1 MSLQE
6 HSSPI
11 SLVIVGCGSRGECY
25 ASFAIK
31 YPQKAKVIAI
41 AEPRAFPRNKFLK
54 QYEKTIQNEF
64 VFKDWTDIIKLPNK
78 IADCVVITLPGLFEI
93 EFFLLKESERFFYY
107 QIFFR

>member
-1 MSLQE
+1 MSNQE
-6 HSSPI
+6 QPSSI
-11 SLVIVGCGSRGECY
+11 TLLIVGCGSRGECY

-54 QYEKTIQNEF
+54 QYEQTIQTEF

-78 IADCVVITLPGLFEI
+78 IADCVVIALPGKILFI
-93 EFFLLKESERFFYY
+93 IFSYLKKLFKNSIKLF
-107 QIFFR
+107 